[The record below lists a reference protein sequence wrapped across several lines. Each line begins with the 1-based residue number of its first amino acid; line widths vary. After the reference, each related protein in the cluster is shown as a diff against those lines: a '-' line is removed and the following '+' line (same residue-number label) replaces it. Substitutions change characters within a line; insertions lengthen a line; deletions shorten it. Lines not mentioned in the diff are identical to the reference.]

1 MDLPETM
8 LRELEETCRV
18 LYQETD
24 YALCMGETITDL
36 QIQPGGMVAAM
47 VLMKEQPE
55 VMKEFLAKSV
65 ESALSQLRQLHQAV
79 GKYVDILSIAQ
90 DFGDNRGI
98 TIGAELWREIYAP
111 FYSALFQGWKK
122 ITNMKINLHTC
133 GAISEILPDLI
144 QCGMD
149 IYNPVQIFAKDM
161 QPEKLKAQFGKQ
173 LIFWGGGYDCQM
185 FRPED
190 SYEKVYETVL
200 KNLRIFCR
208 GGGYIFSGV
217 HNLPADTPS
226 HHLKAM
232 LDAFENCRENIAF

>member
-1 MDLPETM
+1 MVCPKGSFFFDAPCGTDLLADFSIPDPDEYHPPMDLPETM

-98 TIGAELWREIYAP
+98 TIGAEL
-111 FYSALFQGWKK
+111 
-122 ITNMKINLHTC
+122 
-133 GAISEILPDLI
+133 
-144 QCGMD
+144 
-149 IYNPVQIFAKDM
+149 
-161 QPEKLKAQFGKQ
+161 
-173 LIFWGGGYDCQM
+173 
-185 FRPED
+185 
-190 SYEKVYETVL
+190 
-200 KNLRIFCR
+200 
-208 GGGYIFSGV
+208 
-217 HNLPADTPS
+217 
-226 HHLKAM
+226 
-232 LDAFENCRENIAF
+232 